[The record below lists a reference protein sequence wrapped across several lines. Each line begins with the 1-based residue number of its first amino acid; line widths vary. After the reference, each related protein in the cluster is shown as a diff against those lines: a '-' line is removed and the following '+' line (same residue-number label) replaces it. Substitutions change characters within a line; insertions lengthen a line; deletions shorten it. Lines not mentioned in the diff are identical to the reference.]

1 MKVPKLPG
9 QFSLFRQRGARGFD
23 LPTRFFDADAEARK
37 ERLEQARKR
46 GEATE
51 LLQGDRERLSKEMR
65 HSWQRQSSNNGH
77 TARLAVTLGAV
88 CIILFFIIKGFGL
101 VQF

>member
-1 MKVPKLPG
+1 
-9 QFSLFRQRGARGFD
+9 
-23 LPTRFFDADAEARK
+23 
-37 ERLEQARKR
+37 
-46 GEATE
+46 
-51 LLQGDRERLSKEMR
+51 MR

>member
-1 MKVPKLPG
+1 MKAPKLPG

-23 LPTRFFDADAEARK
+23 LPTRYYDAEAEARA
-37 ERLEQARKR
+37 ERLERARQR

-51 LLQGDRERLSKEMR
+51 LMADDRARLSREMR
-65 HSWQRQSSNNGH
+65 HSWQRKSSNSGH
-77 TARLAVTLGAV
+77 TARLAAVLGAV

>member
-1 MKVPKLPG
+1 MKAPKLPG

-23 LPTRFFDADAEARK
+23 LPTRYYDAEAEARR
-37 ERLEQARKR
+37 ERLERARQR

-51 LLQGDRERLSKEMR
+51 LLQEDRARLSREMR
-65 HSWQRQSSNNGH
+65 HSWQRQSGNNGH
-77 TARLAVTLGAV
+77 TARLAMVLVAV